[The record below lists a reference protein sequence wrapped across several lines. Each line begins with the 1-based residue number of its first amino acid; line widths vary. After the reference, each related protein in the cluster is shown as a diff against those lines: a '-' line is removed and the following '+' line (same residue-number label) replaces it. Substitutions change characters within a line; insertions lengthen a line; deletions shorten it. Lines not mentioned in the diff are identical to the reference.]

1 MFEQDSSASLSVGGL
16 AIAEASG
23 VHRATTPGL
32 AAAEPDRSR
41 ALFVGIFV
49 ASLAAH
55 ATLALRMA
63 SASSGNLAHRVR
75 SEVEIQMTRPP
86 PPVQPIVPPDP
97 VRPAPPERPL
107 LRRAASRT
115 VERPVDAPPQSDVS
129 GPEGTDDPT
138 PPSSGDAPVS
148 PVAIAPPPPAPP
160 PPPIVEA
167 KEGANYLKNPR
178 PAYPH
183 LAQREGWEGV
193 VLLRVQVQPDGRVGS
208 ISLARSSGH
217 AVLDDAARSAVE
229 GWAFVPATRGG
240 SPTSGWVSVPVE
252 FRLQ

>member
-23 VHRATTPGL
+23 VHRATIPGVT
-32 AAAEPDRSR
+32 AAEADRGR
-41 ALFVGIFV
+41 ALFVGIFA
-49 ASLAAH
+49 ASLVAH

-63 SASSGNLAHRVR
+63 SASSGNWAHRVR
-75 SEVEIQMTRPP
+75 SEVEIQITRPP
-86 PPVQPIVPPDP
+86 PPVPPIVLPEP
-97 VRPAPPERPL
+97 VRPAPPEKPILHRTE
-107 LRRAASRT
+107 SRT
-115 VERPVDAPPQSDVS
+115 VERPVNASPQSDVS

-138 PPSSGDAPVS
+138 PPPTVDAPVG
-148 PVAIAPPPPAPP
+148 PIAVAPP
-160 PPPIVEA
+160 PPPPPPIIEA

-183 LAQREGWEGV
+183 LAQREGWQGV

-217 AVLDDAARSAVE
+217 TLLDDAARSAVE
-229 GWAFVPATRGG
+229 DWAFVPATRGG
-240 SPTSGWVSVPVE
+240 VPTSGWVSVPIE